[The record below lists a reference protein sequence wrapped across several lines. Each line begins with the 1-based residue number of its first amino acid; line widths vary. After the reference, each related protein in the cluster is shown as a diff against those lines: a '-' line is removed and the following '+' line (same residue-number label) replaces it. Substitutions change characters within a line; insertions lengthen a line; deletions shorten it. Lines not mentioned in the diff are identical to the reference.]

1 MQNALTGMVLD
12 FFAAPTKREDAR
24 GADFRSAVAEINTE
38 WPNPEVAPSPDED
51 LAYVE
56 AINEPDARRAPVEKF
71 DAQET
76 HYEIRRLSVEIKSL
90 EYERDQFE
98 AKITERIDRRKALR
112 ERWMKETEK
121 LSCFELLESMALP
134 PALPQTEGE

>member
-1 MQNALTGMVLD
+1 MQ
-12 FFAAPTKREDAR
+12 
-24 GADFRSAVAEINTE
+24 SAVAEI
-38 WPNPEVAPSPDED
+38 
-51 LAYVE
+51 
-56 AINEPDARRAPVEKF
+56 
-71 DAQET
+71 
-76 HYEIRRLSVEIKSL
+76 IKSL